1 VSILQTDTSEREL
14 PSKVVVPTEASIESL
29 EAPRRKVPKRRN
41 MPVILWTLLL
51 VFGIL
56 MLLVRLPVNA
66 PDCNDLT
73 QYVCDPLP
81 RLPNLGNRFQSYSL
95 NLRCRAGDQVVFQ
108 RQAVNNGSNMSGLKA
123 CKLEGGLTRIW
134 RMAPPSAYGAYV
146 FHSTCGDH
154 TIMYYKNRAA
164 VYESTQRFI
173 IVVAYLVILV
183 SVICLTARLTKA
195 RPHIYSDKN
204 GEHSPHRTT

>member
-1 VSILQTDTSEREL
+1 MSILQEQPPEPSIPSQIAATSLDPPRDLEY
-14 PSKVVVPTEASIESL
+14 PHAPTPARTGIS
-29 EAPRRKVPKRRN
+29 A
-41 MPVILWTLLL
+41 MPLILWSMALLL
-51 VFGIL
+51 GIL

-66 PDCNDLT
+66 PDFDQLT

-123 CKLEGGLTRIW
+123 CKREGGLTRIW

-146 FHSTCGDH
+146 FHSTCGDY

-173 IVVAYLVILV
+173 IAVSWTIIFI
-183 SVICLTARLTKA
+183 SVIALILRLAK
-195 RPHIYSDKN
+195 PL
-204 GEHSPHRTT
+204 RTRNKLVVGK